1 MAESERIRRIR
12 AAEEERARRGKI
24 SQYAL
29 AQSTACPRRQKA
41 LDALKRKKFRSLSN
55 SAGWGKYGSE
65 NKSKKT
71 ARANLPKRLLKWV
84 QGLDLNQ

>member
-1 MAESERIRRIR
+1 MKDKS
-12 AAEEERARRGKI
+12 KK
-24 SQYAL
+24 
-29 AQSTACPRRQKA
+29 STYSTTFGVYP
-41 LDALKRKKFRSLSN
+41 KFRSLSN